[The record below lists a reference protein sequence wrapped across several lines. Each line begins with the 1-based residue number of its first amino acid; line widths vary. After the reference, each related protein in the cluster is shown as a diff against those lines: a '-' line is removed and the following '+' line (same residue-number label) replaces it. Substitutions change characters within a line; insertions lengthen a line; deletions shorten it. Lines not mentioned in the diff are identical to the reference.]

1 MFTCL
6 QCLKHAWVIKTIVR
20 DTRLTRV
27 FFPLVCKY
35 SKSWYRAEKRMR
47 EAEGSVNSSEKPL
60 VSLLSLWRILLFQFF
75 WIFSNFVSDWAEF
88 NLAML
93 IFSFRFEDWSPEN
106 NLYSFAILGL
116 FRSFSLFSF
125 CFIFFNSWF
134 FSFFKQ
140 LMMSNILAIIC
151 TWKVTWSPLV

>member
-1 MFTCL
+1 MSGCQGFLLPL
-6 QCLKHAWVIKTIVR
+6 QRKPCNRPKINFASIRRRQFSLTFLVIGWK
-20 DTRLTRV
+20 
-27 FFPLVCKY
+27 K
-35 SKSWYRAEKRMR
+35 
-47 EAEGSVNSSEKPL
+47 
-60 VSLLSLWRILLFQFF
+60 FF

-93 IFSFRFEDWSPEN
+93 IFFVSFWLIAWKKNTGQNSIYHCSFFSFPFEDWPPEK
-106 NLYSFAILGL
+106 NLGFFAILGL

-125 CFIFFNSWF
+125 SFIFFNSWF

-151 TWKVTWSPLV
+151 TWKVTWRPLV